1 MEGTAFFGAGER
13 GGPRVYDGHDHLV
26 ELGAAKHQTVTSYP
40 SSRFFWGRAS
50 QEEEGMEKNIRT
62 LSRRQRAPQQSFF
75 FFLPGGAVPLL
86 YLLLLLFIFFPF
98 LSQCP
103 FFPLY
108 TKWRH
113 IRSSPPHDRRALPG
127 AHNNNDDDDNSF
139 SIFPADF
146 PLLLL
151 QTILIRFHSNNLT
164 TSVCWVR

>member
-1 MEGTAFFGAGER
+1 
-13 GGPRVYDGHDHLV
+13 
-26 ELGAAKHQTVTSYP
+26 
-40 SSRFFWGRAS
+40 
-50 QEEEGMEKNIRT
+50 MEKNIRT
-62 LSRRQRAPQQSFF
+62 LSRRQRAPQQSSF

-139 SIFPADF
+139 SVFPADF

-164 TSVCWVR
+164 TSLCWVRWRLYIITIHSSLFYEIHKKKKMVGGEEIPFIMKR